1 MYGADPYATMPYGS
15 TIVAAL
21 NLRGLVELSQMGLF
35 SVLIASA
42 LAPVGIV
49 SLKSQALFSVALT
62 DSVTQ

>member
-21 NLRGLVELSQMGLF
+21 NLRGLVELSEMGLF
-35 SVLIASA
+35 T
-42 LAPVGIV
+42 V